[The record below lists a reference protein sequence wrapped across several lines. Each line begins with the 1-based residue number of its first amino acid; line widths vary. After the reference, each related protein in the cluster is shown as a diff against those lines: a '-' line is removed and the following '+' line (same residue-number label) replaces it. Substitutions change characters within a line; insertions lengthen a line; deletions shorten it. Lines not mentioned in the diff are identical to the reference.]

1 MSENHALEFAA
12 TTGKWRLEGTDLVK
26 FDESGEMIE
35 FEGHDPP
42 DQGAGRTGRRNRE
55 PDRPPLG
62 QWKELA
68 DTRADFVRF
77 WRLCRPSARLRGR
90 RPCGKDRRA
99 L

>member
-12 TTGKWRLEGTDLVK
+12 TIGKWRLEGTDRIK

-55 PDRPPLG
+55 PDRPPTG
-62 QWKELA
+62 PMEGVGGYP
-68 DTRADFVRF
+68 R
-77 WRLCRPSARLRGR
+77 
-90 RPCGKDRRA
+90 
-99 L
+99 